1 MSRLIIS
8 FSGRRNGNCTRIAE
22 FLAQEMPD
30 SQVFRFSDIE
40 IRPCGNCDG
49 ECLKGGTC
57 PKDDMEQVLLDAV
70 CSCNEA
76 WFIVPDHCGFP
87 CANLYI
93 YNERSTGYF
102 CRHPQR
108 LEEYMAV
115 PKRFVLISNSD
126 QDNFNR
132 AFAQHT
138 CEEPIVLQLRSKEY
152 CTSSIAGTL
161 LEHPEIQNRLNRF
174 VYHVKTVK

>member
-1 MSRLIIS
+1 MRRLIIS
-8 FSGRRNGNCTRIAE
+8 FSGRSNGNCTRIAE
-22 FLAQEMPD
+22 FLAREMPD
-30 SQVFRFSDIE
+30 SQVFRFCDIE
-40 IRPCGNCDG
+40 IGPCGNCDG

-57 PKDDMEQVLLDAV
+57 PKDDTEQVLLDAV
-70 CSCNEA
+70 CSCDEA

-102 CRHPQR
+102 CRQPHR
-108 LEEYMAV
+108 LEEYLAV
-115 PKRFVLISNSD
+115 PKRFVLVSNSD

-138 CEEPIVLQLRSKEY
+138 HDKPIVIQLRSNEFHV
-152 CTSSIAGTL
+152 SSIAGSL
-161 LEHPEIQNRLNRF
+161 VDIPEIQKRLKQF
-174 VYHVKTVK
+174 IHSDK